1 MEYPLYLEDKT
12 IGVLRAENDGL
23 RLRVS
28 ADCPCRNGLWR
39 AFAMSGQD
47 SLPLG
52 VMVPEGD
59 RMTAAKTWTLSSL
72 GSFEPES
79 ISHGVVTQ
87 GSEPQGWVRVRE
99 PSSVFSDPVL
109 RNAAAAHLGELWV
122 KPIRGG
128 QLIAV
133 PWQPGSA
140 FPLAPAFALCRVQA
154 INGRCFAVME
164 CGDDGWPRAGNS

>member
-28 ADCPCRNGLWR
+28 ADCPCRSGLWR
-39 AFAMSGQD
+39 VFAMSGQD
-47 SLPLG
+47 SLALG
-52 VMVPEGD
+52 VLVPEGD

-79 ISHGVVTQ
+79 ISHGVVAQ

-99 PSSVFSDPVL
+99 PAAVFSDPVL
-109 RNAAAAHLGELWV
+109 RNAADGIKELWT
-122 KPIRGG
+122 KPLGDGR
-128 QLIAV
+128 LIAV
-133 PWQPGSA
+133 PWQPGCA
-140 FPLAPAFALCRVQA
+140 FPMTAAFALCRVQA
-154 INGRCFAVME
+154 INGRCFAVLE
-164 CGDDGWPRAGNS
+164 CGNDGWPRAGNR